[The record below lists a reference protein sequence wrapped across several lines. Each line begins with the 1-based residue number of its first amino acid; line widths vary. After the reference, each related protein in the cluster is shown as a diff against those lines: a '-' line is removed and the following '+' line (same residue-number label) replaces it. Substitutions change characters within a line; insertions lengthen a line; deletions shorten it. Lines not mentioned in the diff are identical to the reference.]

1 MTGRVSQYYP
11 RKIRKVTTGDK
22 TQYLLSVP
30 HSIAQAF
37 SDDVFICVLEKGHIV
52 FKPIASEQNDA
63 A

>member
-30 HSIAQAF
+30 HAIATAF
-37 SDDVFICVLEKGHIV
+37 SDDVFICVMEKGRIV
-52 FKPIASEQNDA
+52 FTPITEENSDA